1 MATRKTTSVK
11 GEIVDFNLLETK
23 QKIDQNKPRIMD
35 VQKRED
41 FVHRR
46 RRKSRRSSMDNIKD
60 NKNPS
65 SEIKKEETKAKTK
78 NTPKNTNKKRT
89 IVKKDTSKNE
99 ENK

>member
-11 GEIVDFNLLETK
+11 GEIVDFDLLETK
-23 QKIDQNKPRIMD
+23 QKIEQNKPRIMD

-65 SEIKKEETKAKTK
+65 PEIKKEETKTKT
-78 NTPKNTNKKRT
+78 TPKNTNKKRT